1 MPFIGTECSS
11 PFSSCWWPLWFRRIQ
26 SISSQRYGC
35 WFPSQTLFPNVCKIR
50 FTVTGYKVMK
60 GKWYLESISS
70 FFYTIEQTAVVC
82 YGKLK
87 VVARLNG
94 VAAGLWTCNKRIT
107 EKESI
112 DNRLRVDL
120 LVLYTTNAASPN
132 SFQQF
137 STVQGH
143 FQGLL
148 IFGDCILSIITTNST
163 CT

>member
-1 MPFIGTECSS
+1 LSELKVHHHFQTAGGRCDSEGSS
-11 PFSSCWWPLWFRRIQ
+11 TYPHSVTAADFHCK
-26 SISSQRYGC
+26 
-35 WFPSQTLFPNVCKIR
+35 PNVCKIR
-50 FTVTGYKVMK
+50 FTVRGYKVMK

-70 FFYTIEQTAVVC
+70 FFYTIEQTAIVC

-94 VAAGLWTCNKRIT
+94 VAARLWTCNKRIT

-120 LVLYTTNAASPN
+120 LVLYTTKAASPN
-132 SFQQF
+132 SFHHV

-143 FQGLL
+143 FQDLL